1 MSLRRRRV
9 AHAGFDASGE
19 PAVKHDEICSFPTAG
34 GECLPDL
41 YEGEP
46 PPAPF
51 AASTKKGKKQEKA
64 DATE

>member
-19 PAVKHDEICSFPTAG
+19 PAIKHDEICSFPTAG

-46 PPAPF
+46 PPV
-51 AASTKKGKKQEKA
+51 AASTKQVAEKG
-64 DATE
+64 DAKE